1 VAFLTLGLVGLALRG
16 GSGAEW
22 SFADLLSSAGIASAV
37 GTFVLGSISAMKWPV
52 VALLVVGVLAYI
64 ADWLAAARMRRVY
77 SEFWYVVRGKRRSGG

>member
-1 VAFLTLGLVGLALRG
+1 
-16 GSGAEW
+16 
-22 SFADLLSSAGIASAV
+22 
-37 GTFVLGSISAMKWPV
+37 VLGSISAMKWPV